1 MPQVALDQATIDYRV
16 LGPEDSPHPPVL
28 FVHGILVDSRL
39 WDRVAEGLARQ
50 GFRCYL
56 PNWPLGSHTIPVKDP
71 GALSP
76 SGVASMIRDFIGAL
90 GLSDVT
96 LVGNDT
102 GGGLCQ
108 LVIDAYPD
116 QVGRLVLTNCD
127 AFDKFPPFPFTL
139 VFALLRG
146 PISIKLLS
154 EQMRIKAL
162 RHSPLGFGLLVHP
175 DAQLTASWLEPCRTD
190 ARIRRNVATLL
201 RNVAKTDL
209 TDVSTRLGRFTKPVT
224 IVWGQRDRAF
234 TPALGRR
241 LAALFP
247 NAALIEVPEARTF
260 VSLDAPAAVID
271 AIATVGA
278 TRLALDQRELA
289 DVGVAVAEQVRATGQ
304 VLHVPVV
311 DLLRTGSRWPRPCG
325 PRAPPPRCPASAR
338 SAAAAADAS
347 LTSKPALAAC
357 SSTVVTFGR
366 SPPGK
371 ISSMMNLMNRS
382 SCHGQTAARAP

>member
-1 MPQVALDQATIDYRV
+1 MTQLALKQATIEYQEF
-16 LGPEDSPHPPVL
+16 GPRDSAHPPVF
-28 FVHGILVDSRL
+28 FVHGVLVDGQL
-39 WDRVAEGLARQ
+39 WHGVAEELARL
-50 GFRCYL
+50 GYRCIV
-56 PNWPLGSHTIPVKDP
+56 PNLPLGSHTIPVKDR

-76 SGVASMIRDFIGAL
+76 SGVATMIRDFIVAL

-108 LVIDAYPD
+108 LVVDAYPD

-127 AFDKFPPFPFTL
+127 AFDKFPPFPFTV

-146 PISIKLLS
+146 PISIKLLF
-154 EQMRIKAL
+154 EQMRITAL
-162 RHSPLGFGLLVHP
+162 RHSPLGFGLLVDP
-175 DAQLTASWLEPCRTD
+175 DPQLTASWLEPGRTD
-190 ARIRRNVATLL
+190 ARIRRDLATML

-209 TDVSTRLGRFTKPVT
+209 TDVATRLGRFTKPVT

-247 NAALIEVPEARTF
+247 NGALIEVPEARTF

-278 TRLALDQRELA
+278 TA
-289 DVGVAVAEQVRATGQ
+289 
-304 VLHVPVV
+304 
-311 DLLRTGSRWPRPCG
+311 
-325 PRAPPPRCPASAR
+325 
-338 SAAAAADAS
+338 
-347 LTSKPALAAC
+347 
-357 SSTVVTFGR
+357 
-366 SPPGK
+366 
-371 ISSMMNLMNRS
+371 
-382 SCHGQTAARAP
+382 